1 MMDDREEHR
10 DSDSPRGNDAV
21 DPMSDPAPPTKSGS
35 PAKAARAGG
44 SAGFPNAPS
53 ESFRREVDARRGQ
66 LDDVDSEQH
75 LWQGGYSSRAMVG
88 TWLLCLILSIAA
100 IVATI
105 MIEALPWV
113 ATLIAIALLWVI
125 VVGVYAVRRMG
136 VHYELTTQ
144 RVIHQSGILSRR
156 TDRIEVIDIDDVS
169 YEQGLV
175 QRMFGIGT
183 IRIDSSDRSHPV
195 LTMKGIANVHEV
207 AGLFD
212 DTRRKERRRRSLHI
226 ESI

>member
-1 MMDDREEHR
+1 MD
-10 DSDSPRGNDAV
+10 
-21 DPMSDPAPPTKSGS
+21 
-35 PAKAARAGG
+35 
-44 SAGFPNAPS
+44 
-53 ESFRREVDARRGQ
+53 SFRREVDARREQ
-66 LDDVDSEQH
+66 LDDVDSEQR

-100 IVATI
+100 IVATA

-113 ATLIAIALLWVI
+113 ATLVAIVLLWVI
-125 VVGVYAVRRMG
+125 VFGVYAVRRLG

-144 RVIHQSGILSRR
+144 RIIHQTGLLSRR

-169 YEQGLV
+169 FEQGLV

-195 LTMKGIANVHEV
+195 LTMRGIANVHEV

>member
-1 MMDDREEHR
+1 MMDDRDDSR
-10 DSDSPRGNDAV
+10 DAS
-21 DPMSDPAPPTKSGS
+21 PAPPTKPS
-35 PAKAARAGG
+35 PSATPSRAAG
-44 SAGFPNAPS
+44 SAGSPNSAT
-53 ESFRREVDARRGQ
+53 EGFRREVAARREE
-66 LDDVDSEQH
+66 LDDTDAEQH

-88 TWLLCLILSIAA
+88 TWLLCLVLTVAA
-100 IVATI
+100 IVATV
-105 MIEALPWV
+105 MVPELPWV
-113 ATLIAIALLWVI
+113 ATVVAIALLWII
-125 VVGVYAVRRMG
+125 VGGVYAVRRLG
-136 VHYELTTQ
+136 VHYELTSQ
-144 RVIHQSGILSRR
+144 RIIHQTGLLSRR

-169 YEQGLV
+169 FEQGMV

-195 LTMKGIANVHEV
+195 LTMRGIANVREV

>member
-1 MMDDREEHR
+1 MMDDRDDSR
-10 DSDSPRGNDAV
+10 DAS
-21 DPMSDPAPPTKSGS
+21 PAPPTKPS
-35 PAKAARAGG
+35 PSATPSRAAGTAGHPN
-44 SAGFPNAPS
+44 SAT
-53 ESFRREVDARRGQ
+53 ETFRREVDARRDQ
-66 LDDVDSEQH
+66 SDDVDAEQQ

-88 TWLLCLILSIAA
+88 TWLLCLILTVAA
-100 IVATI
+100 IIATL
-105 MIEALPWV
+105 MIPELPWV
-113 ATLIAIALLWVI
+113 ATGAAIALLWI
-125 VVGVYAVRRMG
+125 VVGCVYAVRRLG
-136 VHYELTTQ
+136 VHYELTSQ
-144 RVIHQSGILSRR
+144 RIIHQTGLLSRR

-169 YEQGLV
+169 FEQGLV

-195 LTMKGIANVHEV
+195 LTMRGIANVREV